1 MQEVGLAAV
10 LAWLGALMHVDRLS
24 STAVL
29 LIGVV
34 VGLIAKNVYTITMR
48 SFGFAGSYVSRLAI
62 GWWEEFRR
70 EAPNV
75 VDFAL
80 AVVAE
85 YDGRA
90 ALHMDPLLAPR
101 RLTDVYLNPRTAF
114 GIRMQ
119 TFSVTPEAP
128 WVTFHVDEQP
138 GRIERI
144 QRWLW
149 HSLRGR
155 AVPDI
160 SPRDRLILKYRR
172 VYAPIETLIGQFLTN
187 QWAVQMAIGEP
198 CHVFRFVVAL
208 VYEKATGPHVDRHF
222 HALVIWEEM
231 LRREDLTDMV
241 TFLPEYRHR
250 LDTILRI
257 GARYRS
263 SPDAARTFGVLNVMI
278 PKRILQHVY
287 FIGWMANIDGEM
299 VPISRPVAQ
308 DGVLALDVDTGLHV
322 LHSEPAD
329 LINPLD

>member
-1 MQEVGLAAV
+1 MQEIGLAAF
-10 LAWLGALMHVDRLS
+10 LAWLGTILHVDRLS

-34 VGLIAKNVYTITMR
+34 VGLIAKNVYTIAMR
-48 SFGFAGSYVSRLAI
+48 TFGFAGGYVSRLAV

-75 VDFAL
+75 IDFAL

-114 GIRMQ
+114 GIRVQ
-119 TFSVTPEAP
+119 TFSVTPEEP
-128 WVTFHVDEQP
+128 WVTFHVDAHP
-138 GRIERI
+138 GRIERM

-155 AVPDI
+155 AVPEV
-160 SPRDRLILKYRR
+160 SPHDRLILKYRR
-172 VYAPIETLIGQFLTN
+172 VYAPIETLIGQYLTN

-208 VYEKATGPHVDRHF
+208 VYEKTTGPHVDRHF
-222 HALVIWEEM
+222 HALVIWEEI
-231 LRREDLTDMV
+231 LRRGDLTEMV

-263 SPDAARTFGVLNVMI
+263 SPDAAQTFGILNVMI

-287 FIGWMANIDGEM
+287 FVGWMRNVDGEM
-299 VPISRPVAQ
+299 VPISRPVSQ
-308 DGVLALDVDTGLHV
+308 DIPPAIDDPAGKCEPHA
-322 LHSEPAD
+322 EPAD